1 MSDVVK
7 KLDYENI
14 KLASIGKRSLA
25 FLIDEIIIGSLFLAI
40 YYDYFSQFGQYEEI
54 VVAVSKLSLEYI
66 TIRTAYHTLFVW
78 YYGAT
83 LGKMALK
90 LACIEVSYLDKPNLG
105 SSFLRAV
112 VRNLSEWAFCLGF
125 LWAFGNEARQTWH
138 DKLAKTVVID
148 VA

>member
-1 MSDVVK
+1 
-7 KLDYENI
+7 
-14 KLASIGKRSLA
+14 
-25 FLIDEIIIGSLFLAI
+25 
-40 YYDYFSQFGQYEEI
+40 
-54 VVAVSKLSLEYI
+54 
-66 TIRTAYHTLFVW
+66 
-78 YYGAT
+78 
-83 LGKMALK
+83 MALK

-112 VRNLSEWAFCLGF
+112 MRNLSEWAFCLGF